1 MKSETEAAD
10 DDRAICRG
18 REQVGRNTQVGRNP
32 PSSDSE
38 IRCVSRE
45 VVEGSQS
52 GAYRLIT
59 IRAIG
64 RTVSPYRS
72 GAYRLITIRAIG
84 RTVSPYRSG
93 AYRLIAKRAIGRT
106 VSPYRPALIDSLPC
120 ALLAGRIALPVMSE
134 TTPDIG

>member
-18 REQVGRNTQVGRNP
+18 REQVGRNT

-64 RTVSPYRS
+64 RTVLPYRS
-72 GAYRLITIRAIG
+72 
-84 RTVSPYRSG
+84 
-93 AYRLIAKRAIGRT
+93 
-106 VSPYRPALIDSLPC
+106 
-120 ALLAGRIALPVMSE
+120 
-134 TTPDIG
+134 